1 MECVRLA
8 GAFRLDGPGAQHNRG
23 HERTPKREQ
32 ALASSAHSKRF
43 AMSEDRPTPG
53 QDFLSLDYSLTS
65 DGKTS
70 FFSGAFMSQTKP
82 SLDDLRIQRKTTSQA
97 KPGVW
102 VWLGFVLMLLAV
114 GVLIWWFKGDR
125 AMEVHTAL
133 VRETATVGNER
144 TVLNASGYVTARRE
158 ATVSSKVTGKVIEVL
173 VEEGMKV
180 QEGQVLARLDDTNV
194 KTSLFLAQAQLVSAR
209 NALAET
215 RVRIREADQELNRQ
229 SGLLKARVAMQSD
242 YDHAEASWLALK
254 ARLEQQ
260 QSDVSVGE
268 KQVDYWQQ
276 QLDDTIIRAPF
287 AGIVTSKNAQPGEM
301 ISPISAGG
309 GFTRTGICTIV
320 DMQSLE
326 IEIDVNESYINRVE
340 SGQPVEATLDAYP
353 DWKIPCKV
361 IAIIPTADRQKSTV
375 KVRVGFDKLDPRIL
389 PEMSVKVAFREA
401 ASPGSVAQR
410 TVSVPKAAIHQEDGH
425 DVVLVVQNNHA
436 ERRAIT
442 VSSTTDD
449 ETIVNAG
456 LSAGEKVILDWPPGL
471 TEGVKVKR
479 AKP

>member
-1 MECVRLA
+1 
-8 GAFRLDGPGAQHNRG
+8 
-23 HERTPKREQ
+23 
-32 ALASSAHSKRF
+32 
-43 AMSEDRPTPG
+43 
-53 QDFLSLDYSLTS
+53 
-65 DGKTS
+65 
-70 FFSGAFMSQTKP
+70 MSQPKP
-82 SLDDLRIQRKTTSQA
+82 SLDDLRIERRSTSQA
-97 KPGVW
+97 NPGI
-102 VWLGFVLMLLAV
+102 WLWMGLLLVLLLVAAS
-114 GVLIWWFKGDR
+114 LWWFKG
-125 AMEVHTAL
+125 ASAITVHTAL
-133 VRETATVGNER
+133 VRETSSTGNER

-158 ATVSSKVTGKVIEVL
+158 ATVSSKVTGKVVELLI
-173 VEEGMKV
+173 EEGMKV

-215 RVRIREADQELNRQ
+215 RVRIREAEQELERQ
-229 SGLLKARVAMQSD
+229 SGLLKAKIAAQAD
-242 YDHAEASWLALK
+242 YDHAEASALALK
-254 ARLEQQ
+254 AKLEQQ
-260 QSDVSVGE
+260 QSDVSVAE
-268 KQVDYWQQ
+268 KQIEYWQQ

-340 SGQPVEATLDAYP
+340 AGQPVEAALDAYP

-389 PEMSVKVAFREA
+389 PEMSVKVAFHEA
-401 ASPGSVAQR
+401 ASAGSVAAR
-410 TVSVPKAAIHQEDGH
+410 TFVVPKAAVHQQDGH
-425 DVVLVVQNNHA
+425 DVVLVVQNDRA
-436 ERRAIT
+436 ERRAVT
-442 VSSTTDD
+442 VSGSTDN
-449 ETIVNAG
+449 ETVLTAG
-456 LSAGEKVILDWPPGL
+456 LTSGEKVILDWPPGL
-471 TEGVKVKR
+471 TDGVKVKE